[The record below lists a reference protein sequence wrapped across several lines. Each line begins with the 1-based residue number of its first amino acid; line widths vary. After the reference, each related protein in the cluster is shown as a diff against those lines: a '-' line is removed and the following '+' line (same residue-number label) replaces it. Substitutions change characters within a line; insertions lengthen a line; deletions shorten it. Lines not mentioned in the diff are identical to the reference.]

1 MQPKLTAPLRRVTKV
16 SMDLALN
23 YIEDEERR
31 AVGYQSIEDAT
42 RTPPDL
48 KAEIQITTHKKV
60 SPLGLARIAAA
71 SAPKEL
77 TSTQRVELALSLLSS
92 PASPKSVV
100 ELAEAIT
107 GLSIDE
113 RHYWIGTFY
122 TLMLSEKVRR
132 QQATYFTP
140 PYLAEAVLDLA
151 VNAGFDVSQHRVLD
165 PAAGGAAFLSN
176 VAARA
181 RAAGVDAKAALKRL
195 RGIEIDAGLAQV
207 SEALVADRLG
217 IASAAKLITVG
228 NALSIPAHAAFD
240 LVVANP
246 PYGRVTAADL
256 PDESWKDIAYSGHI
270 NKYAVFTE
278 LCLRYAKP
286 GGLVALVL
294 PSSFRAGPFYDRMR
308 TYIRTQAQVLAI
320 GFVPE
325 RKRVFADV
333 QQDVSVLLLR
343 KGTAHPREALV
354 DFPVLTPQGSGDV
367 ARLQLSA
374 ASGDPW
380 PLPSTNGG
388 QAGGAKLADYG
399 VEARAGYFV
408 WNREGD
414 RLLPQ
419 HRDSAFPLIWAKN
432 VRVGQLCRPAGKEG
446 LKTDFVHF
454 DGPSASIIR
463 TSAAVMQRTTNDK
476 QPRRLLAA
484 VVAPDV
490 VETWGGFVTENH
502 TIVLTSEDA
511 EQLELAV
518 AVLNTAA
525 VDDRYR
531 LVSGTAAVSVKLLR
545 DLDLPKPDAFR
556 SALSRH
562 GGDAEAAAIEAYG
575 VNTAVP
581 GNG

>member
-1 MQPKLTAPLRRVTKV
+1 MSLAMVFESKPIMDAKEFESDIHSFGGVVARPLNLNSVKKAA
-16 SMDLALN
+16 SNKKISLLALARSAAGSAPKN
-23 YIEDEERR
+23 LTPERR
-31 AVGYQSIEDAT
+31 A
-42 RTPPDL
+42 
-48 KAEIQITTHKKV
+48 
-60 SPLGLARIAAA
+60 
-71 SAPKEL
+71 
-77 TSTQRVELALSLLSS
+77 ELAISLLGA
-92 PASPKSVV
+92 PAPPPPFADFADGISALP
-100 ELAEAIT
+100 T
-107 GLSIDE
+107 DE

-122 TLMLSEKVRR
+122 TLLLSEKVRR

-151 VNAGFDVSQHRVLD
+151 VSAGFDVCQHRVLD

-181 RAAGVDAKAALKRL
+181 HAAGIDAKAALNRL
-195 RGIEIDAGLAQV
+195 CGVEIDAGLAQV

-217 IASAAKLITVG
+217 IASASQLITVS
-228 NALSIPAHAAFD
+228 NALSLPAHASFD

-256 PDESWKDIAYSGHI
+256 PDERWKDIAYSGHI

-343 KGTAHPREALV
+343 KGIAHPREALV
-354 DFPVLTPQGSGDV
+354 DFPVLTPEGSGDV
-367 ARLQLSA
+367 ARLQLSV

-380 PLPSTNGG
+380 PLPLTNGG
-388 QAGGAKLADYG
+388 QAGGAKLSDYG

-414 RLLPQ
+414 RLLPE
-419 HRDSAFPLIWAKN
+419 HRVSAFPLIWAKN
-432 VRVGQLCRPAGKEG
+432 VRVGKPCRPAGKEG

-518 AVLNTAA
+518 ALLNTAA

-556 SALSRH
+556 GALSRH